1 MCPVYKATKDETMTT
16 RARANVL
23 REVMTRGG
31 DEELIK
37 KVMDSCLACKAC
49 KRECP
54 SNVDMTWIRA
64 RVLNN
69 IHDRHSM
76 DMKTWLVARMARIES
91 IGHKVAPLYN
101 FFVSWSLS
109 AYIIKGVLRF
119 STKRKLPRLSR
130 HTMRWLVERECK
142 GNADG
147 RLVYLFADEFTNYQ
161 EAELGLKFA
170 RLLTDLGYRVVIP
183 EHVESGRAAISK
195 GDLRYAAK
203 IAAKNVDMLKDII
216 TEDAPLVGI
225 EPSCILSFRDEY
237 PKLVDGGMKE
247 VAERLANNCLL
258 YDEFMV
264 REMEAGHISSDKFE
278 DNGEEIW
285 LHGHCH
291 QKALV
296 GIEKTAQMIRGLLPK
311 SALHVIPSGCCG
323 MAGAYGY
330 DKAHYETSRMIG
342 EEVLFPAVRKA
353 EGVVLAPGT
362 SCREQIRHFC
372 NVNAL
377 HPVEILRKIED

>member
-1 MCPVYKATKDETMTT
+1 M
-16 RARANVL
+16 
-23 REVMTRGG
+23 REVMTHGG
-31 DEELIK
+31 DEKLIER
-37 KVMDSCLACKAC
+37 VMDSCLACKAC

-69 IHDRHSM
+69 KHERHGM
-76 DMKTWLVARMARIES
+76 NMKTWLVARMARIER
-91 IGHKVAPLYN
+91 IGQRVAPLYN
-101 FFVSWSLS
+101 FVVSWCLS
-109 AYIIKGVLRF
+109 AYIIKGVLHF

-130 HTMRWLVERECK
+130 HTMRWLVARECRD
-142 GNADG
+142 NEEG
-147 RLVYLFADEFTNYQ
+147 RKVYLFADEFTNYQ

-170 RLLTDLGYRVVIP
+170 RLLTDVGSRVVIP

-195 GDLRYAAK
+195 GDLKYAAK
-203 IAAKNVDMLKDII
+203 IAAKNVALLKDII
-216 TEDAPLVGI
+216 TEEAPLVGI

-237 PKLVDGGMKE
+237 PKLVDDGMKAE
-247 VAERLANNCLL
+247 AERLAKNCLL

-264 REMEAGHISSDKFE
+264 REMEAGRISSDQFE
-278 DNGEEIW
+278 DNGEKIW

-311 SALHVIPSGCCG
+311 STLNVIPSGCCG

-330 DKAHYETSRMIG
+330 DKSHYAMSGRIG

-372 NVNAL
+372 NVKAL
-377 HPVEILRKIED
+377 HPIEVLRKLYSEGN